1 MTTPR
6 LRAGLWRPAAV
17 ILGGVTATALLGYGF
32 WIVLFGSFGT
42 VAGSRQADAPPSAT
56 GTAPSAPS
64 VARGGQVDVPSA
76 ANAAAAATAWA
87 RCEAEL
93 RAATATMTAGRTAA
107 SHWATHLGAQ
117 QAFDRGEITTA
128 RAKELWK
135 ESKAPGPQDVTRFR
149 EAKTPFDADRGA
161 CAKVAQTT
169 STGSAD
175 GQAGQA
181 AVCAAY
187 AQASDAA
194 VSAATKVVD
203 AWSSHL
209 DAMAGEAHDQAYL
222 RRWAATVKA
231 APKELKALDD
241 ALATVDDAQVCVPP
255 TA

>member
-17 ILGGVTATALLGYGF
+17 LLGAVTATALLGYGF

-42 VAGSRQADAPPSAT
+42 VAGGQQAGAPPSGT

-64 VARGGQVDVPSA
+64 VARGGQVDAPSA
-76 ANAAAAATAWA
+76 TNVAAAATAWA

-93 RAATATMTAGRTAA
+93 QAATATLTAGRTAA
-107 SHWATHLGAQ
+107 SHWVTHIGAQ
-117 QAFDRGEITTA
+117 QAFDRGEITSA
-128 RAKELWK
+128 QAKALWK

-161 CAKVAQTT
+161 CARVAQIL
-169 STGSAD
+169 SAGSAD
-175 GQAGQA
+175 GRAGQA

-187 AQASDAA
+187 AQASYAA
-194 VSAATKVVD
+194 VTAATKVVD

-222 RRWAATVKA
+222 QRWTATVAA
-231 APKELKALDD
+231 APKDLKALDD
-241 ALATVDDAQVCVPP
+241 ALATVDDTEVCVPP
-255 TA
+255 AA